1 MRVSFTKGDFMPG
14 SNRWLL
20 VFVAA
25 LATAQLGCDGN
36 SVTDPGLDT
45 RKIEALSPTV
55 IVGTVGGFSPV
66 APAIRITGS
75 KSGKP
80 EAGVRVEFV
89 FRDSIGSHYVVTDSA
104 GIASAGEWQFGQRP
118 GLYQLVAFV
127 GGFPAV
133 TFSATVKADRPH
145 HFQILMENQ
154 ARIAGQMID
163 RLFLRVEDRFGN
175 GIPELEVNF
184 RVDAG
189 GGTLG
194 TGKTTTDQDG
204 WAHAQRW
211 RLGAGANQA
220 SASAAGLEPAIFRA
234 EGLDSAALK
243 WYKLEGLKNGASEI
257 SFEAALIVD
266 ARIAL
271 TPFDTC
277 LCRQQQGYLI
287 RTTTYAFGGT
297 TTTTTESAPYVLEGA
312 EVSTPQN
319 IARGSID
326 RDGLVLQ
333 GPDVWDGETWTWTYR
348 EVKAGTAESLVPL
361 EELVF
366 AKLSDRQ
373 IYRAKPDGTSLTR
386 LTSSEQNSR
395 PAWSPDRRRIA
406 FAKNFPGT
414 QNRGWGINDIY
425 VMDGDGSNVKRL
437 TEKGDLWSAAWS
449 PDGRKLAVSDEGVY
463 ESDIWVITVDGGG
476 SAPVHL
482 AKDAKLPAWS
492 PDGEQIAYVHTSGDD
507 GYNQVYVMNADG
519 TVARPLTEIDPGG
532 IGGLAWS
539 PDGKRIAFSKC
550 LAGSCDLYF
559 MDAGGGPPRR
569 ITNVGNAQW
578 AAWSPDGKW
587 IAVTLS
593 TYTGSEWH
601 PSVAYVSAEGGTPR
615 VIVEDAF
622 WPSWR

>member
-25 LATAQLGCDGN
+25 LATTQLGCDGN

-104 GIASAGEWQFGQRP
+104 GIASAGHWQFGERP
-118 GLYQLVAFV
+118 GLRQLVAFV

-145 HFQILMENQ
+145 HFQIQMENQ

-194 TGKTTTDQDG
+194 TGKTTTDLDG
-204 WAHAQRW
+204 WAHAQHW
-211 RLGAGANQA
+211 RLGAGANLA
-220 SASAAGLEPAIFRA
+220 SASVAGLEPAIFRA

-257 SFEAALIVD
+257 TLEAGWIVD
-266 ARIAL
+266 GRIAL

-287 RTTTYAFGGT
+287 RTTTFALGR
-297 TTTTTESAPYVLEGA
+297 TTTESAPYVLKGA
-312 EVSTPQN
+312 EVSAPQN
-319 IARGSID
+319 IANGSID
-326 RDGLVLQ
+326 GDRLVLY
-333 GPDVWDGETWTWTYR
+333 GPEVWDAEWTWTWIYR

-373 IYRAKPDGTSLTR
+373 IYR
-386 LTSSEQNSR
+386 
-395 PAWSPDRRRIA
+395 
-406 FAKNFPGT
+406 
-414 QNRGWGINDIY
+414 
-425 VMDGDGSNVKRL
+425 
-437 TEKGDLWSAAWS
+437 
-449 PDGRKLAVSDEGVY
+449 
-463 ESDIWVITVDGGG
+463 
-476 SAPVHL
+476 
-482 AKDAKLPAWS
+482 
-492 PDGEQIAYVHTSGDD
+492 
-507 GYNQVYVMNADG
+507 
-519 TVARPLTEIDPGG
+519 
-532 IGGLAWS
+532 
-539 PDGKRIAFSKC
+539 
-550 LAGSCDLYF
+550 
-559 MDAGGGPPRR
+559 
-569 ITNVGNAQW
+569 
-578 AAWSPDGKW
+578 
-587 IAVTLS
+587 
-593 TYTGSEWH
+593 
-601 PSVAYVSAEGGTPR
+601 
-615 VIVEDAF
+615 
-622 WPSWR
+622 